1 MKRAAKQ
8 TEKLIITMKAQAASL
23 EARLTNTVTQM
34 AASGMGEVSII
45 DVLQRDLNDGGRL
58 FSGIRSAFG
67 GTLSA
72 GLDDVAQQGLREFLG
87 KDEADQKW
95 EWVTTSGDPCKDCEP
110 RHGEI
115 KAWAEWEDEGLP
127 RSGFSVCDMNCKCVL
142 VPAED
147 VPADFG
153 GPVIVPTL
161 TELRADYQERMAA
174 GGAESDA
181 VNAAVNS
188 MGGK

>member
-1 MKRAAKQ
+1 VKNNAKKQ
-8 TEKLIITMKAQAASL
+8 TERLIITMKAQAQAL
-23 EARLTNTVTQM
+23 EARLTSSVTQM
-34 AASGMGEVSII
+34 AAAGMKESAI
-45 DVLQRDLNDGGRL
+45 LETLTRDLSEGGRL

-67 GTLSA
+67 ATLSA
-72 GLDDVAQQGLREFLG
+72 GLEDISQQGLREFLG

-95 EWVTTSGDPCKDCEP
+95 EWVTTSGNPCKDCEP

-115 KAWAEWEDEGLP
+115 KTWQEWEDEGLP

-161 TELRADYQERMAA
+161 AELRKDYQEHRQYCTV
-174 GGAESDA
+174 SFY
-181 VNAAVNS
+181 NWHLR
-188 MGGK
+188 K